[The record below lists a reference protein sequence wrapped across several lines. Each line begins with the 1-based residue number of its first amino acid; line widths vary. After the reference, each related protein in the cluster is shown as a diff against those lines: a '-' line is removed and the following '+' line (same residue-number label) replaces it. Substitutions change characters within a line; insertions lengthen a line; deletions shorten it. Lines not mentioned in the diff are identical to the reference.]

1 MAFAISGGR
10 LARVQ
15 STARVSVAPTSVRLS
30 DRLTVEYS
38 EIWRCQPQVRTVVS
52 FLARNIAQLGL
63 HVYRRVSD
71 LDRERVTG
79 HPLAELLAK
88 PNPYTTP
95 YRFLESVVSDMA
107 IYDNAILPKV
117 KLGGQPRA
125 LVRVDPRR
133 VTPLGDNLF
142 TPTAYEIRGPRD
154 KVVLPADQVI
164 HLRGYNAAD
173 ERWGCS
179 PLEALRTT
187 LAEDYQAQL
196 YREQLWRNGA
206 RVSGYL
212 ERPLD
217 APAWSKEG
225 KDRFRAQW
233 QAQYTGDGAKPGGT
247 PILEDGMRYVPAG
260 TTPRDAQYAESR
272 KLTREEVTAAYHIP
286 LTLVGILDNA
296 TYSNITEQ
304 HKIMYQ
310 DTLAPWLTMIQQDL
324 ALQLVPDFP
333 AVDDLYVEFN
343 LAEKLRGSF
352 EEQAVQLQT
361 AVGAPW
367 MTRNE
372 ARARVNLP
380 QVDGGDELITP
391 LNVLEGG
398 QASPT
403 DSAPPPDGATESGPP
418 ARRAVAAPGGSRPAP
433 QA

>member
-10 LARVQ
+10 LARIE
-15 STARVSVAPTSVRLS
+15 SPARVALAPTSVRLS
-30 DRLTVEYS
+30 DRLTVDYAD
-38 EIWRCQPQVRTVVS
+38 IWRCQPQVRTVVS

-63 HVYRRVSD
+63 HVYRRVSN
-71 LDRERVTG
+71 LDRERITD
-79 HPLAELLAK
+79 HPLSELLAR

-95 YRFLESVVSDMA
+95 YRFMESVVSDMA
-107 IYDNAILPKV
+107 IYDNAVIVKV
-117 KLGGQPRA
+117 KFQGQPRG

-133 VTPLGDNLF
+133 VTPKGDNPF
-142 TPTAYEIRGPRD
+142 TPEVYEIVGPRD
-154 KVVLPADQVI
+154 KVQVPADQVV
-164 HLRGYNAAD
+164 HLRGYSATD
-173 ERWGCS
+173 ERWGSS
-179 PLEALRTT
+179 PIEALRMI

-217 APAWSKEG
+217 APQWSREG

-233 QAQYTGDGAKPGGT
+233 QAQYAGDGAKPGGT
-247 PILEDGMRYVPAG
+247 PILEDGMRYVQAG

-310 DTLAPWLTMIQQDL
+310 DTLAPWLTMIQQEL

-333 AVDDLYVEFN
+333 NTTDLYVEFN

-352 EEQAVQLQT
+352 EEQATQLQT
-361 AVGAPW
+361 AVGASW

-380 QVDGGDELITP
+380 QVDGGDDLITP
-391 LNVLEGG
+391 LNVLTGG

-403 DSAPPPDGATESGPP
+403 DSAPPPSAVEAPP
-418 ARRAVAAPGGSRPAP
+418 KGGYLRAVEAD
-433 QA
+433 